1 MKNLDEIIANEEKN
15 TKQNWNNKKDGSYIL
30 SDTQIREIFAT
41 NHEVGLDRDEN
52 GIPIPG
58 TGRVITNEEKKAV
71 FDFILENS
79 YPLTKK
85 VYNIILRAYLDNELD
100 LNIKQGPKL

>member
-1 MKNLDEIIANEEKN
+1 MSLEEIIANEEKL
-15 TKQNWNNKKDGSYIL
+15 TRKNWNNQIDGSYVL

-41 NHEVGLDRDEN
+41 KHEVDLERDEN

-58 TGRVITNEEKKAV
+58 TGRIITNEEKKSV
-71 FDFILENS
+71 FDYILENN

-85 VYNIILRAYLDNELD
+85 VYNIILRAYLDNELEI
-100 LNIKQGPKL
+100 NIKQGPKL

>member
-15 TKQNWNNKKDGSYIL
+15 TKKNWNNQIDGSYIL

-41 NHEVGLDRDEN
+41 KHEVDLERDEN

-58 TGRVITNEEKKAV
+58 TGRIITNEEKKSV
-71 FDFILENS
+71 FDYILENN

-85 VYNIILRAYLDNELD
+85 VYNIILRAYLDNELEI
-100 LNIKQGPKL
+100 NIKQGPKL